1 MESSGKMGRPRS
13 ETTKDAILLAAF
25 AILIER
31 GYAGLAIDVV
41 AQAAGAGK
49 STIYRWWTHKAELA
63 VDAFFHATKET
74 LSFPDTGSAQRDFM
88 LQITE
93 LADLLRGP
101 RGAAMAAMLGGALTD
116 PVLAKAL
123 GEKWLNPRREWGFAR
138 MSKAK
143 AMGEL
148 LSDVDVGAALAVL
161 YGPLYSPLL
170 FGQEIPDAATVERV
184 LAVSTRGIF
193 KPTT

>member
-1 MESSGKMGRPRS
+1 MESSGKTGRPRS
-13 ETTKDAILLAAF
+13 ETTKDAILAAAF

-49 STIYRWWTHKAELA
+49 STIYRWWKSKAELA
-63 VDAFFHATKET
+63 VDAFFHATKDALT
-74 LSFPDTGSAQRDFM
+74 FPDTGSAKGDFTQ
-88 LQITE
+88 QITE

-123 GEKWLNPRREWGFAR
+123 GEKWLNPRRQWGFAR

-148 LSDVDVGAALAVL
+148 LPDVDVGAALAVL
-161 YGPLYSPLL
+161 YGPLYAPLL
-170 FGQEIPDAATVERV
+170 FGQEIPDAVTVERV
-184 LAVSTRGIF
+184 MAVSTRGIF
-193 KPTT
+193 KSTT